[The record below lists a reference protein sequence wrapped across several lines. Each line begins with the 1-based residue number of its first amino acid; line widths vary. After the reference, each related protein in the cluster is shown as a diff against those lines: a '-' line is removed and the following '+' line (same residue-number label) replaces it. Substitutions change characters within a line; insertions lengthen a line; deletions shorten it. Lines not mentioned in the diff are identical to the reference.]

1 MENMDNVKEKEEKE
15 VFVLELLSE
24 IKEQSRRWFRA
35 FLIMVAVEV
44 LTIAGFIWYLNQYD
58 FVSTTEQTG
67 IYTLIDSQGNVISSD
82 IKPEQA
88 KEIMEIINNGKNQSD
103 KNKDEEKR

>member
-1 MENMDNVKEKEEKE
+1 MGSEEKVTEKEGKE

-44 LTIAGFIWYLNQYD
+44 LTICGFIWYLNQYD
-58 FVSTTEQTG
+58 FESSIEQNG
-67 IYTLIDSQGNVISSD
+67 VYTLIDSSGNVISSD
-82 IKPEQA
+82 IAPEQIE
-88 KEIMEIINNGKNQSD
+88 KIMEIINDGKYQND
-103 KNKDEEKR
+103 KEKD

>member
-1 MENMDNVKEKEEKE
+1 MENRDNAKEKEEKE

-35 FLIMVAVEV
+35 FLVMMAVEA

-58 FVSTTEQTG
+58 FESSIEQNG
-67 IYTLIDSQGNVISSD
+67 VYTLIDSQGNVISSD
-82 IKPEQA
+82 ITPEQIE
-88 KEIMEIINNGKNQSD
+88 KIMEIVNDGKNQNNKE
-103 KNKDEEKR
+103 KN